1 MTYKIGTIVRLRS
14 GAKAYISNIS
24 LCQGNYPL
32 EGYILSARK
41 TPMMWT
47 LDGKNVHDD
56 DAPDPFDIVAV
67 ISDASD
73 NPLKGFIHLG
83 TVNGKLPFFIRT
95 DDIES
100 IAGDVV
106 TSRSGIKYYPITL
119 SEEVKQWLI
128 RH

>member
-1 MTYKIGTIVRLRS
+1 MKYRTNTIVRLRS
-14 GAKAYISNIS
+14 GARAFIAEKATYST
-24 LCQGNYPL
+24 NYPL
-32 EGYILSARK
+32 KGHILDERQ
-41 TPMMWT
+41 TPMLWT
-47 LDGKNVHDD
+47 LDGKNVYDD

-67 ISDASD
+67 ISNASD
-73 NPLKGFIHLG
+73 NLLKDFIHLG
-83 TVNGKLPFFIRT
+83 TVNGKRPFFIRP